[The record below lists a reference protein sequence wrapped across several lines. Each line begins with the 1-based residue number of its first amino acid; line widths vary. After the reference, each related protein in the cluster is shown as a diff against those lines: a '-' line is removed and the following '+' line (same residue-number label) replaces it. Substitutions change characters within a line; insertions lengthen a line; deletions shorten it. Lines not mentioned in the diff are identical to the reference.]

1 MGINFTSFCVIV
13 VVFLLCLQS
22 RGERVGSVIFL
33 DSPSQQFLRTRA
45 SDGVAE
51 TDALLLSEVCAA
63 VAVLIGIAPPAKL
76 SAASSSKLNEV
87 LMPNPF
93 NRPRAVFMLE
103 VRVSE
108 DSHVT
113 LDSSNALFTSAFK
126 SKVVSESSKADIEL
140 HAGDEVFLVSFDE
153 SSTVESDSY
162 CTDELNHFASWLG
175 GSYIADPLEPLICKL
190 SIPLASGAHL
200 DLDMSKKADRLFTTS
215 LISLIRNMRKAM
227 EKHHGISEIA
237 HNPAELMTGSFD
249 GIKGLQKQ
257 YGPEGVAEQGLELFL
272 TVISKMFDLF
282 QTAYE
287 GQVVGVIYFNE
298 SPSETETM
306 LNLLYT
312 SRPPSRW
319 LEETEGQSNSTAYAE
334 VLLVRRTLAWITGII
349 LLIGTLLGVYFLLN
363 MPLTKDTLLYSN
375 VKLD

>member
-1 MGINFTSFCVIV
+1 MW
-13 VVFLLCLQS
+13 LCGKKYKKGHS
-22 RGERVGSVIFL
+22 RICWPLGMYGYNIW
-33 DSPSQQFLRTRA
+33 
-45 SDGVAE
+45 
-51 TDALLLSEVCAA
+51 
-63 VAVLIGIAPPAKL
+63 LI
-76 SAASSSKLNEV
+76 E
-87 LMPNPF
+87 
-93 NRPRAVFMLE
+93 
-103 VRVSE
+103 
-108 DSHVT
+108 
-113 LDSSNALFTSAFK
+113 
-126 SKVVSESSKADIEL
+126 
-140 HAGDEVFLVSFDE
+140 
-153 SSTVESDSY
+153 
-162 CTDELNHFASWLG
+162 
-175 GSYIADPLEPLICKL
+175 
-190 SIPLASGAHL
+190 
-200 DLDMSKKADRLFTTS
+200 
-215 LISLIRNMRKAM
+215 
-227 EKHHGISEIA
+227 
-237 HNPAELMTGSFD
+237 
-249 GIKGLQKQ
+249 GLQKQ

-375 VKLD
+375 VKLDWESIGAFIVFNVQRRQKVTFGSWICYKPFYPPLFSICFLDALFC